1 MQKPYKIMQKRKFS
15 SYLYTSGM
23 ETFLVKNGYFNVK
36 IAQKRVLY
44 IVEYHEK
51 NEER

>member
-15 SYLYTSGM
+15 GYLYTSDLK
-23 ETFLVKNGYFNVK
+23 TFLVKNGYFDVN
-36 IAQKRVLY
+36 IAQKRVLH

-51 NEER
+51 NEVR